1 MRHRLGHSS
10 SSVAPAREEA
20 EPVQVARGLAETPS
34 WHGSHRIRWRRSRF
48 ASRRSALAG
57 ALAARSGGWSRR
69 SAHIHRSH
77 TSGSPTRRW
86 NPPCGAGTRGTSSP
100 MASLPSQWHRCPAL
114 ATPSPS
120 GAPPFLASTSSEEVQ
135 KMLNLAT
142 ASSVQLCYAS
152 SCTHSSLHVPFCFY
166 IPSNSRHYRLQ
177 FQGADPIDDDCN
189 LFDEMATRAEV
200 WGDGD
205 VGHFPGDENWPGM
218 PAASLPLLMCQS
230 ELCVLKNGYNEEEI
244 KMVETSKIWVTETI
258 SDRSANW
265 SEYYPRKPALLSIK
279 LLFLSWIGRCKCL
292 LTICSSI
299 YRMTRMWK

>member
-1 MRHRLGHSS
+1 MVDQQRERVAGVQASRCFCAWVKKKFSREIATDAPPPRQLLLLRCPSTRGSRAHPGYRRARGDPVLAWFPSDPLAPLS
-10 SSVAPAREEA
+10 FRVAPLCSNWCARCWE
-20 EPVQVARGLAETPS
+20 
-34 WHGSHRIRWRRSRF
+34 W
-48 ASRRSALAG
+48 
-57 ALAARSGGWSRR
+57 GWPRR

-120 GAPPFLASTSSEEVQ
+120 GAPPFLASTSSEEVE

-200 WGDGD
+200 
-205 VGHFPGDENWPGM
+205 
-218 PAASLPLLMCQS
+218 
-230 ELCVLKNGYNEEEI
+230 
-244 KMVETSKIWVTETI
+244 
-258 SDRSANW
+258 
-265 SEYYPRKPALLSIK
+265 
-279 LLFLSWIGRCKCL
+279 
-292 LTICSSI
+292 
-299 YRMTRMWK
+299 